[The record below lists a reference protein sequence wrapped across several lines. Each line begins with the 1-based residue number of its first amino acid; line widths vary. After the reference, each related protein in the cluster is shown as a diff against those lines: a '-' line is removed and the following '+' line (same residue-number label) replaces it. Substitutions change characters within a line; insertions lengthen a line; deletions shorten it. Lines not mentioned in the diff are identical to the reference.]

1 VVGASVSGLLIGRV
15 LADYFDE
22 VLLID
27 KESLDRGVEPRKAVP
42 QGNHI
47 HGILTPMVTALKWL
61 LPGFVDDLVAA
72 GANVFDSGAGTRFHI
87 FGTQLRNGHTD

>member
-1 VVGASVSGLLIGRV
+1 MVGASVSGLLIGRV

-47 HGILTPMVTALKWL
+47 HGH
-61 LPGFVDDLVAA
+61 
-72 GANVFDSGAGTRFHI
+72 FDPH
-87 FGTQLRNGHTD
+87 GHGVEMASARVC